1 MQNNKVLY
9 QETRKNEILIGSGVE
24 YQIDS
29 EHFQYISI
37 SNLNSIKESEIELE
51 KVLLDYSL
59 MVKNVVD
66 YKL

>member
-1 MQNNKVLY
+1 MIYHRYYLL
-9 QETRKNEILIGSGVE
+9 TRLISGVE

-51 KVLLDYSL
+51 KVLLDHSL